1 MMNARQLVV
10 LAGLAAV
17 SVVATAAV
25 MRTTAATVPS
35 DRRGDPVV
43 PALRSQANEL
53 TGLTIRDGTNTI
65 AIERGDNGFVV
76 ADSGFPVKLDAVRD
90 LVASS
95 AELTFEEA
103 RTADPARYGDLGLAD
118 SGTEKAGKEIVFR
131 SGKGDIAD
139 IVVGNRDATVGS
151 AGGGEFVRV
160 KGQPQTWL
168 ARGNVQLPANQS
180 AWYVPLDFDVKRSE
194 IKKIELTGGG
204 RDAVTAVADAGKPGE
219 FTLENVPEKRSPDTF
234 KVSQL
239 ATPIDA
245 FTFQDVRR
253 RTGPPAADARH
264 MVAET
269 GDGVRVTLTSVGPL
283 TDGWVQ
289 VTAEPTGDSKPD
301 KASAIAAKTE
311 KFEFRL
317 PSQQA
322 EVLGWT
328 VSDVTNEKPAD
339 AEPKPGDPGL
349 KPADGLAPGG
359 VDLKPDDG
367 APKAGDGDTKQ

>member
-1 MMNARQLVV
+1 
-10 LAGLAAV
+10 
-17 SVVATAAV
+17 V

-35 DRRGDPVV
+35 DHRGEPVI

-53 TGLTIRDGTNTI
+53 TGLTVRDGADTI
-65 AIERGDNGFVV
+65 AIERGDNAFMV
-76 ADSGFPVKLDAVRD
+76 AESGFPVKLDAVRD

-95 AELTFEEA
+95 AELAFEEA

-139 IVVGNRDATVGS
+139 IVIGNRDATVGS
-151 AGGGEFVRV
+151 AGGGEFVRI

-168 ARGNVQLPANQS
+168 ARGNVRLPANQS
-180 AWYVPLDFDVKRSE
+180 AWYVPVDFDIKRSE
-194 IKKIELTGGG
+194 IKKIELSGGG
-204 RDAVTAVADAGKPGE
+204 RDAVTAVADADKAGE
-219 FTLENVPEKRSPDTF
+219 FTVENVPEKRTPDTF
-234 KVSQL
+234 KVSRL

-289 VTAEPTGDSKPD
+289 VTAEATGDGTRD
-301 KASAIAAKTE
+301 KANAIAAKTE

-322 EVLGWT
+322 ELLGWT
-328 VSDVTNEKPAD
+328 VSDVTDEKQGD
-339 AEPKPGDPGL
+339 AEPKPGDAGL
-349 KPADGLAPGG
+349 KPGG
-359 VDLKPDDG
+359 IDLKPDDG
-367 APKAGDGDTKQ
+367 APKAGGGDTKP